1 MEKLHENLPLPE
13 TEYESDYPLQG
24 TELDVVLEEVLA
36 LDAPEREQY
45 VRDVLSAFAEE
56 ISKNQMALKTK
67 KPFKKELNDLRK
79 VLRYPADSYLY
90 TDERNYQR
98 NVLGKG
104 APGLTH
110 TDWSRKVMW
119 QMSTRQGHLSKL
131 IENQD
136 ERIVR
141 RVSQILNPEIKGKR
155 IFRRENVSAILSIIH
170 YLQMEFGVATAF
182 PPFHAKFLADKFL
195 PQKGR
200 CLVVDPCAGWGGR
213 LFGTLCV
220 NRRSPVKYVGIDP
233 EKRNK
238 EAYEGLL
245 RRINV
250 YMKKEIKAKRYGQ
263 FFYRPFEDWIVSAS
277 AKKLYGKADLVMTSP
292 PYFSAEVYN
301 TDNKNQSANKFL
313 TYGEW
318 REGFYKVLVQGAYD
332 LLKDGGIF
340 VLNIAD
346 VVSAERLEKDARAL
360 TKEIGFE
367 NAGFY
372 KLAMSINPGN
382 RHNPRH
388 TVIVNGKVFKYEP
401 VFCFRKIG
409 HPSRI

>member
-1 MEKLHENLPLPE
+1 MEKLNENLSPPE

-24 TELDVVLEEVLA
+24 TELDVVLEEVLS
-36 LDAPEREQY
+36 LDELEREQY

-56 ISKNQMALKTK
+56 TKKNQMALKK
-67 KPFKKELNDLRK
+67 KKSFKREMNDLRK
-79 VLRYPADSYLY
+79 VLRYPADSYLF

-119 QMSTRQGHLSKL
+119 QMSTRQGQLSKL
-131 IENQD
+131 IEEQD

-141 RVSQILNPEIKGKR
+141 RVSQILNPENKSKG
-155 IFRRENVSAILSIIH
+155 IFRREGVSALLSILH

-195 PQKGR
+195 PQDGR
-200 CLVVDPCAGWGGR
+200 CLVIDPCAGWGGR

-220 NRRSPVKYVGIDP
+220 NRKSPVKYVGIDP

-238 EAYEGLL
+238 DAYEGLL
-245 RRINV
+245 RRINT
-250 YMKKEIKAKRYGQ
+250 YMEKEIKAKRYGQ
-263 FFYRPFEDWIVSAS
+263 FFYRPFEDWILSES

-292 PYFSAEVYN
+292 PYFSAELYN
-301 TDNKNQSANKFL
+301 TDNEKQSANKFP
-313 TYGEW
+313 TYEEW
-318 REGFYKVLVQGAYD
+318 RENFYRVLVQGAHD
-332 LLKDGGIF
+332 LLKDGGVF

-346 VVSAERLEKDARAL
+346 VANAEELEKDARVLARDV
-360 TKEIGFE
+360 GFE

-388 TVIVNGKVFKYEP
+388 TVTVNGKIFKYEP
-401 VFCFRKIG
+401 VFCFRK
-409 HPSRI
+409 